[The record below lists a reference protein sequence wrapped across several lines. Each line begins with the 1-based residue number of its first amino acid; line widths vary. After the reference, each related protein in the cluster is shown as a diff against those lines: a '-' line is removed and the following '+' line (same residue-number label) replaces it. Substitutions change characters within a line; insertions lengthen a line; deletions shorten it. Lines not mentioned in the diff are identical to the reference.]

1 MIPDSIQRFIERFSR
16 LPSIGPRLAARLAFH
31 LAGCDAPR
39 IEELAVS
46 IRALAALER
55 CPRCSFFKQT
65 GAPLCSICA
74 DPGRDRTTIAIV
86 EKETDLISIERTGR
100 FKGTYFLL
108 GELPER
114 GILTETERARIARL
128 VSYIDTEL
136 GGKAT
141 ELVIAVSQN
150 TFGDF
155 ATEALKQE
163 LKGRAGR
170 ITRLG
175 RGIPTGGEIEFA
187 DEETLGSAL
196 VGRN

>member
-1 MIPDSIQRFIERFSR
+1 MIPESIQRFIERFSR
-16 LPSIGPRLAARLAFH
+16 LPSIGPRLATRLAFH
-31 LAGCDAPR
+31 LAGRDAVS
-39 IEELAVS
+39 IEELATS

-55 CPRCSFFKQT
+55 CPRCFFFKQT

-74 DPGRDRTTIAIV
+74 NPGRDHGTIAIV
-86 EKETDLISIERTGR
+86 EKETDLISIEKTGR

-114 GILTETERARIARL
+114 GILTDTERARIAHLAR
-128 VSYIDTEL
+128 YIDTEL
-136 GGKAT
+136 GGMAA
-141 ELVIAVSQN
+141 ELIIAVSQN

-155 ATEALKQE
+155 TAEALKQE
-163 LKGRAGR
+163 LKGRAR
-170 ITRLG
+170 TITRLG